1 MALLD
6 GQVALVTGASRGI
19 GRATARQLAALGAH
33 VVLAAPPQGG
43 LEEVDDEIR
52 AAGGHAPLLPI
63 DLKNP
68 DGIDPV
74 GPSLHGRFGR
84 LDILVHNAG
93 ALGKLTPVGHIRP
106 ADFAECVAVNL
117 LATYRLIRTCA
128 PVLAAS
134 PAGRAVFVTSAVAR
148 TPRAYWGAYAATK
161 AGMENLVLCWADEV
175 DSTNLRVNL
184 FDPGPTATRMRAQ
197 AFPGEN
203 PNTLPQPDA
212 VARSLV
218 TLCLPALTRHGAL
231 LRQAD
236 LVVESESAGPTT

>member
-1 MALLD
+1 M
-6 GQVALVTGASRGI
+6 
-19 GRATARQLAALGAH
+19 
-33 VVLAAPPQGG
+33 
-43 LEEVDDEIR
+43 
-52 AAGGHAPLLPI
+52 
-63 DLKNP
+63 
-68 DGIDPV
+68 
-74 GPSLHGRFGR
+74 
-84 LDILVHNAG
+84 
-93 ALGKLTPVGHIRP
+93 
-106 ADFAECVAVNL
+106 AVNL